1 VQARPGEDLVSC
13 AVTWKGWNVR
23 KKELAIDIVDDDV
36 SLCRALA
43 RLLKVAGFR
52 DIGQFHSAEDFLS
65 MSSRRRPSLLILDL
79 RLPGMSGMDL
89 LGYIRSQGNRV
100 PVILISSHDE
110 ELIHAQDTNYHPV
123 SFLLKPFEE
132 EDLLSI
138 IRGIEPF
145 DPSPPV

>member
-1 VQARPGEDLVSC
+1 MRKED
-13 AVTWKGWNVR
+13 
-23 KKELAIDIVDDDV
+23 LAIDIVDDDV

-43 RLLKVAGFR
+43 RLLKAAGFW

-65 MSSRRRPSLLILDL
+65 IPGRRRPALLILDL

-89 LGYIRSQGNRV
+89 LGRIRASGSRV

-110 ELIHAQDTNYHPV
+110 ELMHAHKAGYHPV

-132 EDLLSI
+132 KDLLSVI
-138 IRGIEPF
+138 HGVEL
-145 DPSPPV
+145 

>member
-1 VQARPGEDLVSC
+1 
-13 AVTWKGWNVR
+13 VR
-23 KKELAIDIVDDDV
+23 KEEFAIDIVDDDI

-43 RLLKVAGFR
+43 RLLKTAGFR

-65 MSSRRRPSLLILDL
+65 MSGRRRPSLLILDL

-89 LGYIRSQGNRV
+89 LEHVRSSGNRV

-110 ELIHAQDTNYHPV
+110 ELIHAQDTDYHPV

-132 EDLLSI
+132 EDLLSV
-138 IRGIEPF
+138 IRGVEPYN
-145 DPSPPV
+145 PCPPA